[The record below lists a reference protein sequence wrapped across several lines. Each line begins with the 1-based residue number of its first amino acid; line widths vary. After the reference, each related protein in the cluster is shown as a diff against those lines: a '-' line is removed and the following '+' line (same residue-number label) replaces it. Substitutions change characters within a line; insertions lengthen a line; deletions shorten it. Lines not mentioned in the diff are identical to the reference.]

1 MAEIAAAEEY
11 RSSSQEASAAGEK
24 YDCFFKVMDVSTCSA
39 GVEDRGECLHSRLLD
54 SYYRTIPPQPEHT
67 IRFVLDGRHR
77 RIRLHRDVSVAQS
90 GTYPRCSSH
99 VKGSHVHH
107 TPSPTPLYTSPA
119 VINDS
124 FRYHH
129 LPTLRKLGQLNGYA
143 RWYGMHC
150 FASHIDGCPSVSQ
163 RLHPLQTTFERSDA
177 HFTVC
182 RNDEGLLTGKSLE
195 TAMNAAFIIEI

>member
-1 MAEIAAAEEY
+1 MANRAAAKDC
-11 RSSSQEASAAGEK
+11 RPSPQKALTPGDK
-24 YDCFFKVMDVSTCSA
+24 YDCFFKVIDFSTCSS

-54 SYYRTIPPQPEHT
+54 SYYRTIPLQPEHT
-67 IRFVLDGRHR
+67 IRLVLDGRHR
-77 RIRLHRDVSVAQS
+77 RIRLHRDASEAQPS
-90 GTYPRCSSH
+90 TYPKCSSLL
-99 VKGSHVHH
+99 KGSHVHH
-107 TPSPTPLYTSPA
+107 TPSPNPLYTSPA

-129 LPTLRKLGQLNGYA
+129 LPTLRKLGQLDGYA

-150 FASHIDGCPSVSQ
+150 FASHIDGCPSISQ

-177 HFTVC
+177 YFAVC

-195 TAMNAAFIIEI
+195 KAIGTALMTKI